1 MSVLNLKTII
11 RTMWLM
17 HNKKKENKVKQN
29 KTVFSEMKSRRLIA
43 ITMKSD
49 KINKSEHKQSSNYFV
64 IVNT

>member
-17 HNKKKENKVKQN
+17 HNKKKQNKVKQN

-49 KINKSEHKQSSNYFV
+49 EINKSEHKQSSNYFV

>member
-49 KINKSEHKQSSNYFV
+49 EINKSEHKQSSNYFV
-64 IVNT
+64 KVNT

>member
-49 KINKSEHKQSSNYFV
+49 EINKSEHKQSSNYFV